1 MIHDGSIQCDDV
13 LREPL
18 QKGVVPEE
26 HVHSESKMIADYLWL
41 FATLG
46 GAAIIGITLIYGI
59 ARQRRLSQTEK
70 NAQDHKVKEMYE
82 KRDR

>member
-1 MIHDGSIQCDDV
+1 MHDGSIQCDDDP
-13 LREPL
+13 REPL

-46 GAAIIGITLIYGI
+46 GAAIIGIALVYGV
-59 ARQRRLSQTEK
+59 ARQRRLSRTEK
-70 NAQDHKVKEMYE
+70 NAQDRKVQQMYKEG
-82 KRDR
+82 DR